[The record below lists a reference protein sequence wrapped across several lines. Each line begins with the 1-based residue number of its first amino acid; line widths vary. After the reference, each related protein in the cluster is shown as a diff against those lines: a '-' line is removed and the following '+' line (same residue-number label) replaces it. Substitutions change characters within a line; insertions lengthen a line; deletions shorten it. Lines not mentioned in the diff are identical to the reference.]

1 MLALRTNSLDPAR
14 NLALE
19 ETLFHALEPGHPGWF
34 LLWRNGPSII
44 VGRHQNT
51 LEEIDEDF
59 IRAAGLP
66 VVRRPTGGGAVY
78 HDEGNINFS
87 FLAWVDAKSPPSFAD
102 FLAPIVGALADLGV
116 TASFSSRNDITVNG
130 RKISG
135 SAQRRAGSRML
146 HHGTMMVDL
155 DTEVLGRA
163 LTGKPDKY
171 QSRGISSHKS
181 RIANLR
187 EFLPQDW
194 SRETCMTRVLDAM
207 TRRCATAESTLPP
220 ALDSQAE
227 ALAESKYRTW
237 DWNYGKSPEFTERRR
252 RRFPWGA
259 LECRFNV
266 KNGIITRCCL
276 YGDFFTLGD
285 IADLE
290 KKLEG
295 VPRTPEALASALAD
309 IPVETWFVGAERGP
323 LLDFLCQGANESAEP
338 A

>member
-1 MLALRTNSLDPAR
+1 MLALRIDSLDPCF

-19 ETLFHALEPGHPGWF
+19 ETLFKALEPGRPGWF
-34 LLWRNGPSII
+34 LIWRNGPSII

-51 LEEIDEDF
+51 LEEINEDF
-59 IRAAGLP
+59 VRAAGLS

-87 FLAWVDAKSPPSFAD
+87 FLTVVDKNRPPSFAD
-102 FLAPIVGALADLGV
+102 FLSPIVGALADLGV
-116 TASFSSRNDITVNG
+116 TARFSSRNDITVEG

-135 SAQRRAGSRML
+135 SAQRRSGSRML

-155 DTEVLGRA
+155 DAGILGKA
-163 LTGKPDKY
+163 LTGNPDKY
-171 QSRGISSHKS
+171 RSKGVASHKS
-181 RIANLR
+181 RVANLR
-187 EFLPQDW
+187 EFLPPDW
-194 SRETCMTRVLDAM
+194 SRDTCMTRVIDAM
-207 TRRCATAESTLPP
+207 ARRCATGETALPP
-220 ALDSQAE
+220 RLKAEAE
-227 ALAESKYRTW
+227 ALADAKYRSW

-266 KNGIITRCCL
+266 KNGVITRCSL

-290 KKLEG
+290 KQFEG
-295 VPRTPEALASALAD
+295 VPRTPEALTSALAHV
-309 IPVETWFVGAERGP
+309 PVEQWFVGGERGP
-323 LLDFLCQGANESAEP
+323 LLDFLCRGDDDERDSA
-338 A
+338 